1 MSRIARIEAWPAN
14 APLEAAYLMAT
25 GTVPGISRTIVRV
38 TTEDG
43 VVGLGE
49 SASPADADA
58 LLGELGERFVGQ
70 ETEFLR
76 TRLSDVPLA
85 TPEHRDDG
93 QVVID
98 KPEAGVEIALW
109 DIAAREAGVPL
120 HALLGDQCRST
131 VAFSEYFGYR
141 PGHEETP
148 AEIAAYCARMVEEHE
163 SSVFEG
169 KVAVSPLEQDIRM
182 VAEIR
187 AAIGMDRELRLD
199 ANVGWTAETARRAL
213 ELLEPFAIANIEEP
227 VASFAEMAELR
238 SRTTIPFSAHTPD
251 VDAAARLG
259 APDTIVI
266 GLGPFGGIGGTRRLI
281 TACEQA
287 GVGFWFYSGDFGIA
301 TAAYLQIAAA
311 TPYVDGPS
319 QSLLRWTTD
328 DVIAGGPFSP
338 EAGVVGVPT
347 GPGLGVE
354 LDEVALRR
362 CVDRYAREGA
372 YDFYTS
378 GPVPRY

>member
-14 APLEAAYLMAT
+14 VPLEATYLMAT

-38 TTEDG
+38 TTDDG

-49 SASPADADA
+49 SASPADAEK
-58 LLGELGERFVGQ
+58 LLGELGNRFVGQ
-70 ETEFLR
+70 ETEVLR
-76 TRLSDVPLA
+76 KRLAEVPLT
-85 TPEHRDDG
+85 TPDHRDDG

-98 KPEAGVEIALW
+98 TPEAGVEIALW
-109 DIAAREAGVPL
+109 DIAAREAEVPL

-131 VAFSEYFGYR
+131 VAFSEYFAYR
-141 PGHEETP
+141 PGREETP
-148 AEIAAYCARMVEEHE
+148 ADIAAYCARMGEQHG
-163 SSVFEG
+163 SRVFEG

-187 AAIGMDRELRLD
+187 AAIGMECELRLD
-199 ANVGWTAETARRAL
+199 ANVGWASETARRAL
-213 ELLEPFAIANIEEP
+213 ELLEPFSISNVEEP

-238 SRTTIPFSAHTPD
+238 TRTTIPFSAHTPD
-251 VDAAARLG
+251 VEAAARLG
-259 APDTIVI
+259 APDTIVS
-266 GLGPFGGIGGTRRLI
+266 GLGPFGGIGPTRRLI
-281 TACEQA
+281 AACEEA
-287 GVGFWFYSGDFGIA
+287 GVGFWFYSGDFGVA
-301 TAAYLQIAAA
+301 TAAYLQIAAS
-311 TPYVDGPS
+311 TPYVDAPS

-338 EAGVVGVPT
+338 EAGVVDVPT

-354 LDEVALRR
+354 LDEVALQR

-372 YDFYTS
+372 YDFYTG

>member
-49 SASPADADA
+49 SASPADAEA
-58 LLGELGERFVGQ
+58 LLGELGGRFVGQ

-76 TRLSDVPLA
+76 NQLSEVPLTA
-85 TPEHRDDG
+85 PEHRDDG

-98 KPEAGVEIALW
+98 KPETGVEIALW

-120 HALLGDQCRST
+120 HALLGDQCRSG
-131 VAFSEYFGYR
+131 VAFSEYFAYR

-148 AEIAAYCARMVEEHE
+148 AEIAAYCARMLEAHE
-163 SSVFEG
+163 SAVFEG
-169 KVAVSPLEQDIRM
+169 KVAVSPVEQDIRM

-187 AAIGMDRELRLD
+187 AAIGMDCELRLD

-238 SRTTIPFSAHTPD
+238 SRTTVPFSAHTPD

-281 TACEQA
+281 AACEQA
-287 GVGFWFYSGDFGIA
+287 EVGFWFYSGDFGIA

-311 TPYVDGPS
+311 TPYVDRPS

-338 EAGVVGVPT
+338 EAGVVDVPT

-354 LDEVALRR
+354 LDDVALRR